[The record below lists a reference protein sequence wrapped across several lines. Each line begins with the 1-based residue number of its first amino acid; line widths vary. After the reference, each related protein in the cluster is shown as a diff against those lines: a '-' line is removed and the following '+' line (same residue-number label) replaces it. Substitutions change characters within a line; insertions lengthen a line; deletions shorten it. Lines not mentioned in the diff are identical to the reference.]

1 MSLVHVTPHTTHHA
15 HTHVSPP
22 GLTSTAIHTSP
33 TPSSSPQRLHTGHA
47 HTTRTPRCTTPRCT
61 TPSCTTL
68 PLHSRRRLAL
78 FVWPTSRTA
87 GASEQAVLSTAV
99 GFVVKPQ
106 MKHFF
111 FPFGAP
117 SLPLS
122 GQNADHA
129 GVSLVFRIAQGST
142 RASARICEP
151 SFSLSLVPCTGEA
164 LVWSVLGL
172 R

>member
-1 MSLVHVTPHTTHHA
+1 MSHHTPHTTLTPTSA
-15 HTHVSPP
+15 LQVSRPP
-22 GLTSTAIHTSP
+22 
-33 TPSSSPQRLHTGHA
+33 PS
-47 HTTRTPRCTTPRCT
+47 
-61 TPSCTTL
+61 TL
-68 PLHSRRRLAL
+68 PPLNGSTQDMPIRLEHQGVQHQVVQLYPCTPEHPRRRLAL
-78 FVWPTSRTA
+78 VVWPTSRTA